1 MKKLLTLAIGLI
13 MANITVNAQNCNF
26 TYSQDPNDPN
36 SGTYYFFGPFL
47 ADTNNTQYF
56 WSFENGAAGGYGLF
70 TSHSYSQSMTDVV
83 TLSVYDLDSTLI
95 CSSSQT
101 ITVVVDTIPAS
112 NCPIYYEYNASDP
125 NTITFSVPGANY
137 PSTWNF
143 GDGTVTNGFEVSHT
157 FPGPGNY
164 LVCMNIT
171 GGGFV
176 CDNCV
181 DVTVIGDSII
191 NPIGCSADFF
201 ASTSALV
208 GYFIPTGY
216 NNNDT
221 YSWTF
226 GDGSSS
232 TEMYPFHTYNA
243 AGVYDICLTVT
254 NENCFENFC
263 QQVIIPETNVIPG
276 DSSCNAYYVVSQEN
290 PFEVSVVNL
299 TSGNDLTF
307 NWTISSGLLTI
318 SATGAY
324 PEMNIESTG
333 NFVLCLTVSNANGCS
348 STYCDSLVVGENGL
362 IGGKLSAAGFVI
374 NVVSPQEITGYEAV
388 GINEN
393 INATFNTY
401 PNPFSDVLIISAEGT
416 AIRNFEIFSIE
427 GKKVIQGAINGNVE
441 VVNTSNLNNGIYLLN
456 LVDENGVRSV
466 QKVIK
471 N

>member
-13 MANITVNAQNCNF
+13 MANISVNAQNCNF
-26 TYSQDPNDPN
+26 TYQQDP
-36 SGTYYFFGPFL
+36 STGTYYFAAPFFS
-47 ADTNNTQYF
+47 DTNNTIYT
-56 WSFENGAAGGYGLF
+56 WSFENGNAYGF
-70 TSHSYSQSMTDVV
+70 GPYATHNYSQSMTDVV
-83 TLSVYDLDSTLI
+83 TLFVYGIDSTLI
-95 CSSSQT
+95 CTSSQT
-101 ITVVVDTIPAS
+101 IQVVVDTIPAS
-112 NCPIYYEYNASDP
+112 TCPIFYSYNPSDL
-125 NTITFSVPGANY
+125 NTITFSVPGSNY

-143 GDGTVTNGFEVSHT
+143 GDSTVTTGFEVSHT

-176 CDNCV
+176 CDDCV
-181 DVTVIGDSII
+181 NVTVFGDTIV
-191 NPIGCSADFF
+191 NPVDCNANFY

-232 TEMYPFHTYNA
+232 TEMYPYHTYNE
-243 AGVYDICLTVT
+243 AGVYDVCLTVT
-254 NENCFENFC
+254 NESCFENFC
-263 QQVIIPETNVIPG
+263 QQVIIPESNVIPG

-307 NWTISSGLLTI
+307 NWTISSGLITI

-348 STYCDSLVVGENGL
+348 STYCDSIVVGENGM
-362 IGGKLSAAGFVI
+362 IGGKVSAAGFVI
-374 NVVSPQEITGYEAV
+374 NVVSPQTLTGYEVA
-388 GINEN
+388 GINDHSSV
-393 INATFNTY
+393 TFNTY
-401 PNPFSDVLIISAEGT
+401 PNPFTDVLTISAEGT
-416 AIRNFEIFSIE
+416 SIRSFEIFSVD
-427 GKKVIQGAINGNVE
+427 GKKVMQGAINGNVE
-441 VVNTSNLNNGIYLLN
+441 TVNTSTLNKGIYMLGLVDNNGARTVKKI
-456 LVDENGVRSV
+456 V
-466 QKVIK
+466 K